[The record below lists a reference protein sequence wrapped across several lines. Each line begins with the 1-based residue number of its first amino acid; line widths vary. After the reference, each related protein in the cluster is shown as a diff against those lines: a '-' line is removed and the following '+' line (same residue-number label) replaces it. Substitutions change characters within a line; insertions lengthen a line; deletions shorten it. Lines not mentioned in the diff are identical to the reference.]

1 MRGLVEIGME
11 YVWSWCCPEQV
22 SFPGYAASNGVVSLF
37 RTGVSSDQLHLHP
50 TFSGYSFGVKVAF
63 AAPFLAVGA
72 YLDEVRYLR
81 PQVAVVCCA
90 FVRHPLAVP
99 RAVAAVRLSISGVL
113 LITFV
118 VGCSCTCDNR

>member
-63 AAPFLAVGA
+63 AAPFLAVGV

-81 PQVAVVCCA
+81 PQLVLVCLCA
-90 FVRHPLAVP
+90 TPARCAQNRCC
-99 RAVAAVRLSISGVL
+99 RAAIVL
-113 LITFV
+113 LISFV